1 MTDDTPIK
9 RRLTAILAADI
20 AGYSRLMG
28 QDEAATV
35 RDLKGHQEVV
45 LPLVGKHGGRI
56 IDTAGDGILAEFASV
71 IDATTC
77 AMHIQA
83 AMEQR
88 NQDVLQDRRMRFR
101 MGVNLGDVIFD
112 DNRIYG
118 DGINVAARLESIA
131 DPGGIL
137 VSQAVYEQ
145 VRDRLEIEF
154 DDLGARDLKNI
165 ARPVRVYRVRT
176 PSQAVERELT
186 GKAVFLSYASQD
198 KQVALRL
205 AESLRAVGIEV
216 WLDQDELAGGDAW
229 DRKIR
234 QQIQSCALF
243 VPVISPNTERRPEG
257 YFRLEWWL
265 AEQRSFRMAKGLPFL
280 VPVVVDIPPG
290 AQAQVPEAFND
301 VQWTRLD
308 AGHSAEEF
316 AARVKSLLA
325 GSTVQ
330 AGAATPVPSDYMP
343 PVVPQKRR
351 SAILGL
357 GALVLVLAIA
367 GLGYRFFGPAA
378 QDPAT
383 GEGAASVSEFDPASI
398 AVLPLKNLSADP
410 EQEYFAS
417 GMYDTLINSL
427 CKVSALRVTSRTSA
441 SRMESGLTMPM
452 IGRRLGVSKLLE
464 GAVLR
469 EGNKVRVTLQ
479 LIDAATDKHLWAE
492 SYEREFTD
500 VIGLQAD
507 VARAV
512 ARAVQVRLTEQDEQ
526 QLARSLVIQPPTF
539 EAYLRAMFQF
549 HKETI
554 RGYQQGITILQE
566 ALEND
571 PTSPLAYAGLAQG
584 YAELGHSF
592 YPVRGAYPKAK
603 AAADKAIELDDTL
616 AEAHLSVGMY
626 KLYYEYDWDG
636 AEAAFKRA
644 MELNPSLS
652 DAWYHWAWQLELF
665 GRDEEAIAAG
675 EKAAELSPLSPV
687 WVSWLAEQYRDAG
700 QVAKA
705 IDVAESVLNL
715 YPEFP
720 VAWYVIGNA
729 YVDQGRFDDAILAH
743 EHLSEQPMFSW
754 ARGYSFAAAGQ
765 EDKAREIIAGIE
777 HKQDN
782 GLPLAVL
789 YASVGDVEQ
798 ALYWAEQVREI
809 RMPWYPWLLGWF
821 PQFKPLH
828 DDPLIIE
835 KARELGVPLL
845 GQPT

>member
-1 MTDDTPIK
+1 MTDETSIK
-9 RRLTAILAADI
+9 RRLSAILAADI

-28 QDEAATV
+28 EDEAATV
-35 RDLKGHQEVV
+35 KDLKGHQAVV

-56 IDTAGDGILAEFASV
+56 IDTAGDGVLAEFASV

-88 NQDVLQDRRMRFR
+88 NHDVPADRRMRFR
-101 MGVNLGDVIFD
+101 IGVNLGDVIFD
-112 DNRIYG
+112 DSRIYG

-137 VSQAVYEQ
+137 VSHAVYEQ
-145 VRDRLEIEF
+145 VRDRLDVDF
-154 DDLGARDLKNI
+154 DDLGPKELKNI

-198 KQVALRL
+198 GEVTQQVAD
-205 AESLRAVGIEV
+205 ALRAEGIEV
-216 WLDQDELAGGDAW
+216 WFDQDELAGGDAW

-243 VPVISPNTERRPEG
+243 VPVISPNTEHRPEG

-265 AEQRSFRMAKGLPFL
+265 AEQRSFRMAKGVPFI
-280 VPVVVDIPPG
+280 VPVVVDVPAG

-308 AGHSAEEF
+308 ADHDAEKF

-325 GSTVQ
+325 GSAVQ
-330 AGAATPVPSDYMP
+330 AGAATPVPSDYLP
-343 PVVPQKRR
+343 PVVVQRR
-351 SAILGL
+351 RGAILGL
-357 GALVLVLAIA
+357 GALALVLAIA
-367 GLGYRFFGPAA
+367 GFGYWFLGPGA
-378 QDPAT
+378 QDQAAFEAAVPAS
-383 GEGAASVSEFDPASI
+383 AIDPASI

-410 EQEYFAS
+410 DQEYFAS

-441 SRMESGLTMPM
+441 SQVEAGLTMPM

-492 SYEREFTD
+492 SYERDFDD
-500 VIGLQAD
+500 VIALQAD

-512 ARAVQVRLTEQDEQ
+512 ARAVQVQLTDRDEQ
-526 QLARSLVIQPPTF
+526 QLVRSLAIQPPTF

-554 RGYQQGITILQE
+554 RGYQQGIAILQE

-571 PTSPLAYAGLAQG
+571 PTSALAYAGLAQG
-584 YAELGHSF
+584 YGELGHSF
-592 YPVRGAYPKAK
+592 FPVRGAYPLAK
-603 AAADKAIELDDTL
+603 AAADKALELDDTL

-626 KLYYEYDWDG
+626 KYYYEYDWDG
-636 AEAAFKRA
+636 AEVAFKRA
-644 MELNPSLS
+644 MELNPSLAG
-652 DAWYHWAWQLELF
+652 AWYHWAWLLELF
-665 GRDEEAIAAG
+665 GRDQEAIAAG
-675 EKAAELSPLSPV
+675 EKAVELSPLSPMY
-687 WVSWLAEQYRDAG
+687 VSWLAEQYRDAG
-700 QVAKA
+700 QPDKA
-705 IDVAESVLNL
+705 IDLAESVLRL

-729 YVDQGRFDDAILAH
+729 YMDQGRFDDAIMAH
-743 EHLSEQPMFSW
+743 DHLSDRPMFSW

-765 EDKAREIIAGIE
+765 EDKAREVIAGIE
-777 HKQDN
+777 HVQDN
-782 GLPLAVL
+782 GLPLALL

-798 ALYWAEQVREI
+798 AMYWAEQVREI
-809 RMPWYPWLLGWF
+809 RMPWYPALFGLF
-821 PQFKPLH
+821 PQFRALH
-828 DDPLIIE
+828 DHPQVIA
-835 KARELGVPLL
+835 KAKELGVPLL
-845 GQPT
+845 DGPN